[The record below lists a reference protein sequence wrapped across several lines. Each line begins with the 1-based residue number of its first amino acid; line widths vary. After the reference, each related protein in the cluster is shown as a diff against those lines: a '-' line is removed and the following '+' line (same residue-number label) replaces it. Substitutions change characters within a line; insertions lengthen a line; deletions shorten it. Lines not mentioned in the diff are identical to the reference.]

1 MESVNFEL
9 LDAMLCGV
17 AAKVFGV
24 EVVSK
29 VRVKRRFV
37 IASQG
42 VAGYKHGTVAIVRI

>member
-37 IASQG
+37 IASQC
-42 VAGYKHGTVAIVRI
+42 VAGYKHGTIAIVRI